1 MKKTDILKKQTERSD
16 GWIGVSVS
24 EVLSESPPDILTTFD
39 VSRALSHNR
48 KSSHNNPCSISFL
61 VRI

>member
-1 MKKTDILKKQTERSD
+1 MKKSDIIENMTERSD
-16 GWIGVSVS
+16 GRIGVSVS
-24 EVLSESPPDILTTFD
+24 EVLSVSPPDILTTFD

-48 KSSHNNPCSISFL
+48 KSSHNNPCSISFH